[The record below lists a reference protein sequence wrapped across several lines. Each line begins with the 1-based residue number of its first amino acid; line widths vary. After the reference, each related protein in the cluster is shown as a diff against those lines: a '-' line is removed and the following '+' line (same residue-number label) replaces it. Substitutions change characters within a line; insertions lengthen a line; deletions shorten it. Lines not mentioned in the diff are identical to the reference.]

1 MSSNA
6 SSLSLV
12 AASIQERVN
21 TLHTE
26 RVTLQQLQ
34 GQLEIQ
40 KTLLESEKKRMTSVR
55 KQYLMETQDRNEAEL
70 EMLETLQDC
79 DKLTAETH
87 GLVAVQTP
95 SLQEKAE
102 SIRQIHVKSDH
113 DLYATHLTDM
123 LTNQRQMEEKLHHYN
138 KKKLQKETLLNQLA
152 MKTNQYLD
160 DAEEM
165 KKKTEQVCDATVK
178 LDAFET
184 KTNEDIA
191 SLSIQIRALLAKV
204 RTDGDMYV

>member
-102 SIRQIHVKSDH
+102 SIRQIHVTSDH

-138 KKKLQKETLLNQLA
+138 KKKLQKENLLNQLA